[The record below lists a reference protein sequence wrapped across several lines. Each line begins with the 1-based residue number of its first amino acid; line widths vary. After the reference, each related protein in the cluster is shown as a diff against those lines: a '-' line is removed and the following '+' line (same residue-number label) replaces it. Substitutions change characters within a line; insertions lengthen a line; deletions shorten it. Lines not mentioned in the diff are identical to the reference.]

1 MKMSSSTSTLN
12 PLRYSKILIV
22 DDSKEFRTKI
32 KRIFKDAQIGRRIYE
47 AVDGQ
52 EGISKYIAYKPNLVI
67 MDIMMP
73 NVDGVKATRAI
84 MKFDPNAKIIIIS
97 AKKNR
102 AIVHDVVNKY
112 GAKDYVL
119 KPFDSGQVIMA
130 VSKQLVTSRLKKS
143 KPILS
148 ITPTTKPLM
157 YNGMQYGFVDNEL
170 VNDQFVVTINDDMT
184 NDKLLE
190 RAQGIEDMGNY
201 CEIVL

>member
-130 VSKQLVTSRLKKS
+130 VSKQLVASRLKKS
-143 KPILS
+143 KPTFS

-157 YNGMQYGFVDNEL
+157 YNGMQYGFVDNKL
-170 VNDQFVVTINDDMT
+170 VNDQFVVTVNPDMA

>member
-73 NVDGVKATRAI
+73 NVDGVKATQAI

-130 VSKQLVTSRLKKS
+130 VSKQLVASRLKKS
-143 KPILS
+143 KPTFS

-157 YNGMQYGFVDNEL
+157 YNGMQYGFVDNKL
-170 VNDQFVVTINDDMT
+170 VNDQFVVTVNPDMA

>member
-52 EGISKYIAYKPNLVI
+52 EGISKYIAYQPNLVI

-73 NVDGVKATRAI
+73 NVDGVKATQAI

-130 VSKQLVTSRLKKS
+130 VSKQLVASRLKKS
-143 KPILS
+143 KPTFS

-157 YNGMQYGFVDNEL
+157 YNGMQYGFVDNKL
-170 VNDQFVVTINDDMT
+170 VNDQFVVTVNPDMA

>member
-130 VSKQLVTSRLKKS
+130 VSKQLVASRLKKS
-143 KPILS
+143 KPTFS

-157 YNGMQYGFVDNEL
+157 YNGMQYGFVDNKL

>member
-52 EGISKYIAYKPNLVI
+52 EGIAKYIAYKPNLVI

-73 NVDGVKATRAI
+73 NVDGVKASQAI

-130 VSKQLVTSRLKKS
+130 VSKQLVASRLKKS
-143 KPILS
+143 KPTFS

-157 YNGMQYGFVDNEL
+157 YNGMQYGFVDNKL
-170 VNDQFVVTINDDMT
+170 VNDQFVVTVNPDMA

>member
-1 MKMSSSTSTLN
+1 MN

-32 KRIFKDAQIGRRIYE
+32 KRILKDAQIGSRVYE
-47 AVDGQ
+47 ANDGQ
-52 EGISKYIAYKPNLVI
+52 EGISKYITYKPNLVI

-73 NVDGVKATRAI
+73 NVDGVKATQAI
-84 MKFDPNAKIIIIS
+84 MQFDPTAKIIVIS

-102 AIVHDVVNKY
+102 GIVNDVVNKY

-130 VSKQLVTSRLKKS
+130 VSKQLVSSRLKKS
-143 KPILS
+143 KPTPS
-148 ITPTTKPLM
+148 ITSTTKPLM
-157 YNGMQYGFVDNEL
+157 CNGVQYGFVDNEKI
-170 VNDQFVVTINDDMT
+170 DDEFVVTINPDMK

-190 RAQGIEDMGNY
+190 HAQGIQDMGNY
-201 CEIVL
+201 CEIIL

>member
-52 EGISKYIAYKPNLVI
+52 EGISKYIAYQPNLVI

-130 VSKQLVTSRLKKS
+130 VSKQLVASRLKKS
-143 KPILS
+143 KPTFS

-157 YNGMQYGFVDNEL
+157 YNGMQYGFVDNKL
-170 VNDQFVVTINDDMT
+170 VNDQFVVTVNPDMA

>member
-1 MKMSSSTSTLN
+1 MSSSTSTLN

-130 VSKQLVTSRLKKS
+130 VSKQLVASRLKKS
-143 KPILS
+143 KPTFS

-157 YNGMQYGFVDNEL
+157 YNGMQYGFVDNKL
-170 VNDQFVVTINDDMT
+170 VNDQFVVTVNPDMA

>member
-1 MKMSSSTSTLN
+1 
-12 PLRYSKILIV
+12 
-22 DDSKEFRTKI
+22 
-32 KRIFKDAQIGRRIYE
+32 
-47 AVDGQ
+47 
-52 EGISKYIAYKPNLVI
+52 LVI

-130 VSKQLVTSRLKKS
+130 VSKQLVASRLKKS
-143 KPILS
+143 KPTFS

-157 YNGMQYGFVDNEL
+157 YNGMQYGFVDNKL
-170 VNDQFVVTINDDMT
+170 VNDQFVVTVNPDMA

>member
-1 MKMSSSTSTLN
+1 MSSSTSTLN

-73 NVDGVKATRAI
+73 NVDGVKATQAI

-130 VSKQLVTSRLKKS
+130 VSKQLVASRLKKS
-143 KPILS
+143 KPTFS

-157 YNGMQYGFVDNEL
+157 YNGMQYGFVDNKL
-170 VNDQFVVTINDDMT
+170 VNDQFVVTVNPDMA

>member
-52 EGISKYIAYKPNLVI
+52 EGISKYIPYKPNLVR

-130 VSKQLVTSRLKKS
+130 VSKQLVASRLKKS
-143 KPILS
+143 KPTFS

-157 YNGMQYGFVDNEL
+157 YNGMQYGFVDNKL
-170 VNDQFVVTINDDMT
+170 VNDQFVVTVNPDMA